1 MGMEKQKQN
10 IKPNLALS
18 MINGLGAQKIT
29 RLIRHFKEPEKIFE
43 SSPNELTRIDG
54 IGIGI
59 AKQILSFKDWD
70 RVDKILK
77 YAEKSDVWLL
87 TQTDEEYPERL
98 RHIYDPPILLWGRG
112 NKNALSRDGIAI
124 IGTRKPSA
132 YGRDSA
138 ERFTKELVNNGLSIF
153 SGLAYG
159 IDTIAHRTTVEQK
172 GTTVAVLGSGI
183 DWIYPDANRKLAERI
198 IENNGAIVTEFV
210 PGTKPDAGNFPVRN
224 RIVSGLSL
232 GVLVVESAD
241 TGGSMITVGAALDQ
255 GREVF
260 VIPHNLNNTAGAGC
274 NSIIKRGHGKLV
286 QNLQDILSE
295 LSVNVQQ
302 ENKVQHQPKWKQI
315 ELSTEEYALC
325 EAIGKETIHI
335 DTLAEKTGIPGHSIL
350 VSLLQLELK
359 GCVKA
364 LAGKHFQLV

>member
-1 MGMEKQKQN
+1 MRNQKQN
-10 IKPNLALS
+10 IKPHLALS

-29 RLIRHFKEPEKIFE
+29 RLIRHFKKPEKIFE
-43 SSPNELTRIDG
+43 STPTELTRIDG
-54 IGIGI
+54 IGTGI
-59 AKQILSFKDWD
+59 AKQILNFKDWE
-70 RVDKILK
+70 RVDNILK
-77 YAEKSDVWLL
+77 YAENSDVWLI
-87 TQTDEEYPERL
+87 TQNDEEYPERL
-98 RHIYDPPILLWGRG
+98 KHIYDPPVLLWGIG
-112 NKNALSRDGIAI
+112 NKDALSTEGLAI
-124 IGTRKPSA
+124 IGTRKPTP
-132 YGRDSA
+132 YGRDA
-138 ERFTKELVNNGLSIF
+138 AVRFTKELVSNGLSIF

-159 IDTIAHRTTVEQK
+159 IDTLAHRTCVEQK

-198 IENNGAIVTEFV
+198 IENNGAIVTEYV

-241 TGGSMITVGAALDQ
+241 TGGSMITVSAALDQ

-260 VIPHNLNNTAGAGC
+260 VIPHNLNNAAGAGC

-295 LSVNVQQ
+295 LSINVMRG
-302 ENKVQHQPKWKQI
+302 NKAEHQPRWK
-315 ELSTEEYALC
+315 EVKLTKEERALC
-325 EAIGKETIHI
+325 TAIGSETIHI
-335 DTLAEKTGIPGHSIL
+335 DTLAEKTGIPGHNIL